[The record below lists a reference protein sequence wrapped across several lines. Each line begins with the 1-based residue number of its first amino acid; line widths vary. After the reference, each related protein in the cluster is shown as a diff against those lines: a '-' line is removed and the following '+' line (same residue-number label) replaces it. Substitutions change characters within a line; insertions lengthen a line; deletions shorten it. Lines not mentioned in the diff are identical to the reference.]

1 MNTKI
6 RSLAF
11 TSLSH
16 FSVDGN
22 ALLFPVLII
31 YYEEIGLSAFIIG
44 LMPVLYNLISGALS
58 VYVGSYADRV
68 DKDTLILT
76 LGIFLNGV
84 AALVFSLPFIFRGE
98 AYEFLILGS
107 VLLGIGQSIYHP
119 IGATILSHTYG
130 PKESPSYLGINGSF
144 GSLGRSA
151 FPFIV
156 VFIIALL
163 GNVLGLDLIVVY
175 FLFAALL
182 IFLGLKFFKRKDYQ
196 IKSPVIQKR
205 PESKVS
211 IKGAIP
217 AFLVMLVV
225 IVFLRSMF
233 IMSINTYMPSYL
245 VGLFHSK
252 KIMASVLS
260 FALIAPVVGQPIF
273 GYLTSKF
280 GGKFTITVTSIGL
293 VIFFVLF
300 LFLSKSLVTILVTYT
315 FFAFFAFTGF
325 PVLMGYVSQVV
336 PREKSTS
343 ANAMVWGVGNTLGA
357 STGIF
362 LFDGLHLFTSM
373 YNAFIVLLF
382 FAIVSAVLVIYIPGK
397 AQISAIK
404 ERDST

>member
-1 MNTKI
+1 M
-6 RSLAF
+6 
-11 TSLSH
+11 
-16 FSVDGN
+16 
-22 ALLFPVLII
+22 
-31 YYEEIGLSAFIIG
+31 
-44 LMPVLYNLISGALS
+44 
-58 VYVGSYADRV
+58 
-68 DKDTLILT
+68 
-76 LGIFLNGV
+76 
-84 AALVFSLPFIFRGE
+84 
-98 AYEFLILGS
+98 
-107 VLLGIGQSIYHP
+107 
-119 IGATILSHTYG
+119 
-130 PKESPSYLGINGSF
+130 
-144 GSLGRSA
+144 
-151 FPFIV
+151 
-156 VFIIALL
+156 

-175 FLFAALL
+175 FLVAALL
-182 IFLGLKFFKRKDYQ
+182 IFLGLKFFKRKDYR
-196 IKSPVIQKR
+196 IKSPVIQKQ
-205 PESKVS
+205 PENRSS

-233 IMSINTYMPSYL
+233 IMSINTYIPSYL
-245 VGLFHSK
+245 VGIFHSK

-300 LFLSKSLVTILVTYT
+300 LFLSKGLVTILVTYT
-315 FFAFFAFTGF
+315 LFAFFAFTGF

-336 PREKSTS
+336 PRENSTS

-382 FAIVSAVLVIYIPGK
+382 FAIVSAVLIIYIPGRAK
-397 AQISAIK
+397 ISAIK